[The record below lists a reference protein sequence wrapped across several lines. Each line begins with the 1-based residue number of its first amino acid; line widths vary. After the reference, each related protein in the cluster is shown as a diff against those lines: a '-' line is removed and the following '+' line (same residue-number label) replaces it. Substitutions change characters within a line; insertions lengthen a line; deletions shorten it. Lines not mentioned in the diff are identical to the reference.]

1 MAQTES
7 QDQNDVPSNTT
18 ANAST
23 GSINHQGVFN
33 NGVPAHSTLSPV
45 SMVPLPAH
53 STLPPVSMVPRTV
66 NSASL
71 SAASDNSLQSRIPF
85 TAENGT
91 SKQ

>member
-7 QDQNDVPSNTT
+7 EDQIDALSNTT
-18 ANAST
+18 ANATT
-23 GSINHQGVFN
+23 GTINDHGLFN
-33 NGVPAHSTLSPV
+33 NGVPAHSTLPPV
-45 SMVPLPAH
+45 SMVP
-53 STLPPVSMVPRTV
+53 SQVPRTV

-71 SAASDNSLQSRIPF
+71 SAASDNNLQSRIPF